1 MQLPQW
7 HLNKSFSSE
16 WSWFAPDAISQQH
29 WGQNVSQKPL
39 WFIFLRVRQNKPG
52 LTWLAGD
59 LSYALA
65 LRDALILVDRNV
77 WTVCCDG
84 WVDKADCHAA
94 LVLLGLADSSLAWRG
109 GGYLP
114 ATALYRENMNTHVR
128 FRRRCR
134 CTHSHGGACKPR
146 SMTIFTSTTLYTLLC
161 PSFVSPFLSI
171 SGQANES
178 NQTYTHKL
186 VDMLS

>member
-1 MQLPQW
+1 M
-7 HLNKSFSSE
+7 
-16 WSWFAPDAISQQH
+16 
-29 WGQNVSQKPL
+29 SQKPL

-77 WTVCCDG
+77 WTVCRDG

-94 LVLLGLADSSLAWRG
+94 LVLLGWADSNLAWRR

-128 FRRRCR
+128 CRRRCR
-134 CTHSHGGACKPR
+134 CTHSHGGACKPCNT
-146 SMTIFTSTTLYTLLC
+146 TIFAPLFTPPFHSL
-161 PSFVSPFLSI
+161 VSPFLSL
-171 SGQANES
+171 SGQANEIKH
-178 NQTYTHKL
+178 TWVGGYAKL
-186 VDMLS
+186 DCSRAVWPHPAEPM